1 LKFLKPEIR
10 LDNSDFRSFP
20 CHQRIN
26 AMPEPL
32 TPKIGCDSFVV
43 NERNEVCLIRRA
55 DNGLWA
61 MPGGYQDLGETPAEC
76 AAREFHEETG
86 YQIRIVGLLG
96 AFSSLRYPS
105 KMNLTRNREITHLLF
120 QGEPIPQAAAEN
132 SLGGPTAAEAD
143 MEDADGCETC
153 DPAPQVSSP
162 PAPDPNE
169 VTEVAWFT
177 EAQLPVLS
185 DGHHS
190 RLTFAFQ
197 FIALRKSKS
206 MHSENPCQAHFE

>member
-1 LKFLKPEIR
+1 
-10 LDNSDFRSFP
+10 
-20 CHQRIN
+20 
-26 AMPEPL
+26 MPEPL
-32 TPKIGCDSFVV
+32 TPKIGCDTFVV
-43 NERNEVCLIRRA
+43 NDRNEVCLIRRA

-86 YQIRIVGLLG
+86 YRIRVVGLLG

-105 KMNLTRNREITHLLF
+105 KMNLVRNREITHLPF
-120 QGEPIPQAAAEN
+120 QGECIPAALAEN
-132 SLGGPTAAEAD
+132 SSGEPTAAAAG
-143 MEDADGCETC
+143 MEDPESADTC
-153 DPAPQVSSP
+153 DPDPQVSST
-162 PAPDPNE
+162 PDPKE

-177 EAQLPVLS
+177 EDQLPALS

-197 FIALRKSKS
+197 FIAAQKSKS
-206 MHSENPCQAHFE
+206 MHGANPCQAHFE